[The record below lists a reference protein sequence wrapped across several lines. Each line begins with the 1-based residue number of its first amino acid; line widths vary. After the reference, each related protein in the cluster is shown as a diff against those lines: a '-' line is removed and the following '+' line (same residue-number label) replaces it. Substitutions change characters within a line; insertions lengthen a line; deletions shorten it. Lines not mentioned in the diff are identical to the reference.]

1 MKTPKDAPTVTIN
14 GRKCLPSPEAAKLLG
29 VVNET
34 MAAMRCR
41 AKSGQVEHP
50 EYLTYGSRV
59 YYPIDALQ
67 EHIDQ
72 VHDGRVATKERSPE
86 EVPEG
91 AAFLTS
97 RQLMTRWQIGRARFF
112 QMNKNPDF
120 PKPVKMG
127 RGNRYPIAAV
137 EAYEK
142 QMTNDA
148 AA

>member
-1 MKTPKDAPTVTIN
+1 MNIPENIPTVTIN
-14 GRKCLPSPEAAKLLG
+14 GRKCLPSAEAAKLLG

-50 EYLTYGSRV
+50 EYLTYGRLV
-59 YYPIDALQ
+59 YYPLDALQ

-72 VHDGRVATKERSPE
+72 IHGGQLPTRDHSPE

-91 AAFLTS
+91 AVFLTS

-112 QMNKNPDF
+112 QMNKSPDF
-120 PKPVKMG
+120 PQPVKMG
-127 RGNRYPIAAV
+127 RGNRYPIEAV
-137 EAYEK
+137 KAYEA
-142 QMTNDA
+142 QMMGCA
-148 AA
+148 A